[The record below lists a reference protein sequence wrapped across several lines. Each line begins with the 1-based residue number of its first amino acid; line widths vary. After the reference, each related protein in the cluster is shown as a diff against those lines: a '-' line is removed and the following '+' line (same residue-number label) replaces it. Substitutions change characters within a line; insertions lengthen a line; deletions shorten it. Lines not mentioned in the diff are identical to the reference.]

1 MAHLSHTSSL
11 KFAEHKSR
19 LAAGEANACVGRNG
33 AGEDAHVAP
42 ALPLGRQRPQT
53 NRTALA
59 ITAASAPVAV
69 ALSTQTTVAF
79 MNTATAIAPHV
90 ELTPVSIWD
99 AAPDVSSKPIDENE
113 LIERYLP
120 LVRNVVDRIKLNV
133 PAHVD
138 ADDLYSVGITGL
150 LAAVRKYD
158 PAQGSTFAS
167 YAAMRIR
174 GAILDE
180 LRRMDWCPRRARAR
194 SRKLK
199 NAIIEVE
206 QKVGRA
212 ATDAE
217 VCAELGI
224 GRKEYGKWVE
234 EAKPVTFIAID
245 QTADGDEGTGA
256 SLHELLADESDK
268 TGRDNLEKAE
278 VLRLLTQRM
287 SELPEIPKKIVAMY
301 YFENMRLAEIA
312 EVFDLTE
319 SRICQIH
326 AQTIIGLRAW
336 LQRMKDR

>member
-1 MAHLSHTSSL
+1 
-11 KFAEHKSR
+11 
-19 LAAGEANACVGRNG
+19 
-33 AGEDAHVAP
+33 
-42 ALPLGRQRPQT
+42 
-53 NRTALA
+53 
-59 ITAASAPVAV
+59 
-69 ALSTQTTVAF
+69 
-79 MNTATAIAPHV
+79 MNTATAPIPGMEA
-90 ELTPVSIWD
+90 TPAAAWRAYQGVSPS
-99 AAPDVSSKPIDENE
+99 AVDEKD

-120 LVRNVVDRIKLNV
+120 LVRNVVDRIKHNV

-150 LAAVRKYD
+150 IAAVRKFD
-158 PAQGSTFAS
+158 PKQGTTFAG

-199 NAIIEVE
+199 TAINDVE

-217 VCAELGI
+217 VSAALGLDA
-224 GRKEYGKWVE
+224 KEYAKWVD

-245 QTADGDEGTGA
+245 QTSEHQEGDGP
-256 SLHELLADESDK
+256 SLHDLLADDNDV

-278 VLRLLTQRM
+278 LVQLLTQRIA
-287 SELPEIPKKIVAMY
+287 ELPDIPKKILAMY

-312 EVFDLTE
+312 EVFGLTE

-326 AQTIIGLRAW
+326 AQTILGLRAY
-336 LQRMKDR
+336 LQRVRER

>member
-1 MAHLSHTSSL
+1 
-11 KFAEHKSR
+11 
-19 LAAGEANACVGRNG
+19 
-33 AGEDAHVAP
+33 
-42 ALPLGRQRPQT
+42 
-53 NRTALA
+53 
-59 ITAASAPVAV
+59 
-69 ALSTQTTVAF
+69 
-79 MNTATAIAPHV
+79 MNTATAPLPVMDA
-90 ELTPVSIWD
+90 TP
-99 AAPDVSSKPIDENE
+99 AAAWRAYQGVTPAAVDEKD

-150 LAAVRKYD
+150 IAAVRKFD
-158 PAQGSTFAS
+158 PEQGTTFAG

-199 NAIIEVE
+199 SAINDVE
-206 QKVGRA
+206 QKVGRV

-217 VCAELGI
+217 VSAALGLDA
-224 GRKEYGKWVE
+224 KEYAKWVD

-245 QTADGDEGTGA
+245 QGSESLEGEGP
-256 SLHELLADESDK
+256 SLHDLLADENDV

-278 VLRLLTQRM
+278 LVQLLTQRIAD
-287 SELPEIPKKIVAMY
+287 LPDIPKKILAMY
-301 YFENMRLAEIA
+301 YYENLRLAEIA
-312 EVFDLTE
+312 EVFGLTE

-326 AQTIIGLRAW
+326 AQTILGLRAY
-336 LQRMKDR
+336 LQRVRER

>member
-1 MAHLSHTSSL
+1 
-11 KFAEHKSR
+11 
-19 LAAGEANACVGRNG
+19 
-33 AGEDAHVAP
+33 
-42 ALPLGRQRPQT
+42 
-53 NRTALA
+53 
-59 ITAASAPVAV
+59 
-69 ALSTQTTVAF
+69 
-79 MNTATAIAPHV
+79 MNTATAIRPAAHAISSARRWQGAQDN
-90 ELTPVSIWD
+90 TP
-99 AAPDVSSKPIDENE
+99 AAVDEKE

-120 LVRNVVDRIKLNV
+120 IVRNVVDRIKRNV

-150 LAAVRKYD
+150 LAAVRKFD
-158 PAQGSTFAS
+158 PAQGHTFAS

-199 NAIIEVE
+199 NAINDVE

-217 VCAELGI
+217 VCAMLGI
-224 GRKEYGKWVE
+224 TPKEYEKWVE

-245 QTADGDEGTGA
+245 QAPEGDEGPGA
-256 SLHELLADESDK
+256 SLHELLADDSDR

-278 VLRLLTQRM
+278 LLQLLATRM
-287 SELPEIPKKIVAMY
+287 SELPEIPRKILAMY
-301 YFENMRLAEIA
+301 YFEKLRLAEIA
-312 EVFDLTE
+312 QVFDLTE

-326 AQTIIGLRAW
+326 AQTILGLRAW

>member
-1 MAHLSHTSSL
+1 
-11 KFAEHKSR
+11 
-19 LAAGEANACVGRNG
+19 
-33 AGEDAHVAP
+33 
-42 ALPLGRQRPQT
+42 
-53 NRTALA
+53 
-59 ITAASAPVAV
+59 
-69 ALSTQTTVAF
+69 
-79 MNTATAIAPHV
+79 MNTATAPLPVMDA
-90 ELTPVSIWD
+90 TP
-99 AAPDVSSKPIDENE
+99 AAAWRAYQGVTPAAVDEKD

-150 LAAVRKYD
+150 IAAVRKFD
-158 PAQGSTFAS
+158 PEQGTTFAG

-199 NAIIEVE
+199 SAINDVE

-217 VCAELGI
+217 VSAALGLDA
-224 GRKEYGKWVE
+224 KEYAKWVD

-245 QTADGDEGTGA
+245 QGSESLEGEGP
-256 SLHELLADESDK
+256 SLHDLLADENDV

-278 VLRLLTQRM
+278 LVQLLTQRIAD
-287 SELPEIPKKIVAMY
+287 LPDIPKKILAMY
-301 YFENMRLAEIA
+301 YYENLRLAEIA
-312 EVFDLTE
+312 EVFGLTE

-326 AQTIIGLRAW
+326 AQTILGLRAY
-336 LQRMKDR
+336 LQRVRER

>member
-1 MAHLSHTSSL
+1 
-11 KFAEHKSR
+11 
-19 LAAGEANACVGRNG
+19 
-33 AGEDAHVAP
+33 
-42 ALPLGRQRPQT
+42 
-53 NRTALA
+53 
-59 ITAASAPVAV
+59 
-69 ALSTQTTVAF
+69 
-79 MNTATAIAPHV
+79 MNTATAPLPVMDA
-90 ELTPVSIWD
+90 TP
-99 AAPDVSSKPIDENE
+99 AAAWRAYQGVTPAAVDEKD

-150 LAAVRKYD
+150 IAAVRKFD
-158 PAQGSTFAS
+158 PEQGTTFAG

-199 NAIIEVE
+199 SAINDVE

-217 VCAELGI
+217 VSAALGLDA
-224 GRKEYGKWVE
+224 KEYAKWVD

-245 QTADGDEGTGA
+245 QGSENMEGEGP
-256 SLHELLADESDK
+256 SLHDLLADENDV

-278 VLRLLTQRM
+278 LVQLLTQRIAD
-287 SELPEIPKKIVAMY
+287 LPDIPKKILAMY
-301 YFENMRLAEIA
+301 YYENMRLAEIA
-312 EVFDLTE
+312 EVFGLTE

-326 AQTIIGLRAW
+326 AQTILGLRAY
-336 LQRMKDR
+336 LQRVRER